1 MRGILSFL
9 FFVSSLCA
17 TEIVVD
23 GKYSSLLG
31 NPYKAKL
38 EVKSSDMSIIN
49 GSTKVINAVVNTG
62 KTDFGSMYRQP
73 EFTINASSCNNV
85 LKSFMA
91 EDYKIVDGAQNTAY
105 CEIESLKVNLTY
117 AFNNDSHLNV
127 ISNVEV
133 ETGIVVKIVKNGVI
147 KEVKLSD
154 KLDQTLGRDGKNY
167 MNSIRSDAKF
177 DSKSTEENIQ
187 MILENSIYRM
197 LNNMKGQK

>member
-9 FFVSSLCA
+9 VFVSSLCA

-23 GKYSSLLG
+23 GKYSSMLG

-49 GSTKVINAVVNTG
+49 GSAKVINAVVNTG

-73 EFTINASSCNNV
+73 EFTIDASACNKV

-91 EDYKIVDGAQNTAY
+91 EDYNIVSGAQNTAS

-133 ETGIVVKIVKNGVI
+133 ETGIVVKIIKDGVVK
-147 KEVKLSD
+147 EMRASD

>member
-1 MRGILSFL
+1 MRGLLSFL
-9 FFVSSLCA
+9 VFASSLCA

-38 EVKSSDMSIIN
+38 EVKSSDMSIIS
-49 GSTKVINAVVNTG
+49 GSSKVINAVVNTG
-62 KTDFGSMYRQP
+62 KTDFGSLYRQP
-73 EFTINASSCNNV
+73 EFTIDASSCNKV

-91 EDYKIVDGAQNTAY
+91 EDYNIVPGAQNTAS
-105 CEIESLKVNLTY
+105 CEIESVKVNLTY

-133 ETGIVVKIVKNGVI
+133 ETGIVVKIIKDGVT
-147 KEVKLSD
+147 KEMRASD

-167 MNSIRSDAKF
+167 MNSIRSDAKL
-177 DSKSTEENIQ
+177 DSKSTEENVQ

>member
-1 MRGILSFL
+1 MNKVFVFL
-9 FFVSSLCA
+9 LFASGLFA

-38 EVKSSDMSIIN
+38 EVKNSDISIIS
-49 GSTKVINAVVNTG
+49 GSSKIINAVVTTN
-62 KTDFGSMYRQP
+62 KTDFGSLYRQP
-73 EFTINASSCNNV
+73 EFSINSSSCNNV
-85 LKSFMA
+85 LKSYMS
-91 EDYKIVDGAQNTAY
+91 EDYNIVTGAQNSAS

-117 AFNNDSHLNV
+117 AFNNDSHLDV

-167 MNSIRSDAKF
+167 MNSIRSDMKL

-197 LNNMKGQK
+197 LNNNKGQK

>member
-1 MRGILSFL
+1 MRGLLSFL
-9 FFVSSLCA
+9 VFLSSLCA

-38 EVKSSDMSIIN
+38 EVKSSDMSIIS
-49 GSTKVINAVVNTG
+49 GSSKVINAVVTTS
-62 KTDFGSMYRQP
+62 KADFGSLYRQP
-73 EFTINASSCNNV
+73 EFIIDASSCNKV
-85 LKSFMA
+85 LKTFMA
-91 EDYKIVDGAQNTAY
+91 EDYKIVDGAQNTAS
-105 CEIESLKVNLTY
+105 CELESVKVNLTY

-133 ETGIVVKIVKNGVI
+133 ETGIVVKIIKDGVVK
-147 KEVKLSD
+147 EMRASD

-167 MNSIRSDAKF
+167 MNSIRSDAKL
-177 DSKSTEENIQ
+177 DSKSTEENVQ

>member
-1 MRGILSFL
+1 MKKVFVFL
-9 FFVSSLCA
+9 LLVNGLFA

-38 EVKSSDMSIIN
+38 EVKSSDLSIIS
-49 GSTKVINAVVNTG
+49 GSSNIINAVVTTN
-62 KTDFGSMYRQP
+62 KNDFGSIYRQP
-73 EFTINASSCNNV
+73 EFTIAASSCNKV
-85 LKSFMA
+85 LKNFMA
-91 EDYKIVDGAQNTAY
+91 EDYNIVSTSENSAT

-127 ISNVEV
+127 ISTIEV
-133 ETGIVVKIVKNGVI
+133 ETGIVIKIVKNGVI
-147 KEVKLSD
+147 KEVRTSD

-167 MNSIRSDAKF
+167 MNSIRTDMKL

-197 LNNMKGQK
+197 LNNTKG